1 MPILGIIQWVGY
13 FHVFRA
19 PLGVF
24 ELIIMGDR
32 DCCDLYSKVS
42 CFTISMCLRNVESNI
57 LRVWFKLK
65 KVSFSVFIFNINFVF
80 QMSADKVKFTTC

>member
-1 MPILGIIQWVGY
+1 MPILGIILWVGY

-19 PLGVF
+19 LLGVF
-24 ELIIMGDR
+24 ELIIMG

-42 CFTISMCLRNVESNI
+42 CFTISMCLRNFGSNI

-65 KVSFSVFIFNINFVF
+65 KVSSSDFVFNINFVI
-80 QMSADKVKFTTC
+80 QMSADIVKFTTS